1 MRKINIKNQAK
12 AKSIEIAQISDTALE
27 GIVSGVVAELN
38 AEELARQSGDSDTL
52 VSAQLYT
59 DAAISAL
66 VNEAPTALDTLKE
79 LADALGDSDD
89 AIAALVTTVD
99 NNNNA
104 RIAGDQAL
112 SGQIDSVSGLVDAAI
127 ADLQADIQNQASSTA
142 DDLATLEDALDAETA
157 ARVSGDSNLEG
168 LLEVETSARQAADT
182 FLSGAITGVVSDL
195 SSETS
200 ARQAADTFLSGA
212 VTGVVADLAT
222 ETSARQAAD
231 TFLSGAV
238 TGLMADLTSEAGA
251 RAAADTFLSGAVT
264 GLMADLDTEVAALE
278 AADDELVAD
287 LGFVSGAVTGVVA
300 DLATETSARQAA
312 DTYLSGAVTGVMAD
326 LATETSARQAAD
338 AFVSGAVDDVVDDL
352 ADEVSD
358 RQAAVS
364 FVSGAIDAL
373 SADLALEVA
382 DRLVGDSELADDLD
396 FVSGAVTGVM
406 ADLDTEEAARA
417 AADTFLSG
425 AITGVVANLATES
438 SARVA
443 GDSSTLTSAQTYTDN
458 AISDLVNGAP
468 VALDTLKELADALAD
483 EESALNALIITVN
496 NNKTELEADLAFVS
510 GAVDGLSADLD
521 AEVSALAGDIGAEE
535 SARQA
540 ADTFIS
546 GAVTGVV
553 ADLAA
558 ETSARQ
564 AADTFLSGA
573 ITGVVA
579 DLDAEEAARAAADT
593 ALSGA
598 IDALDADL
606 GFVSGAVVT
615 LDGNQTIAGGKTFS
629 ANTVFSQALTVVGNT
644 ALSQGLNVKVD
655 GDAYSRLMVENGGTI
670 YLGSGSAGWDTYI
683 YRSGSQQLGIGGG
696 LQVSKSVGITETL
709 TVAGNTVLSGSATV
723 AGSVNIG
730 SGDYA
735 LWSAVGKVSAGL
747 GFTFANS
754 ENNFLTLVN
763 NGMLIGSAG
772 SLTLRTNNGTSSVDA
787 MILDASGNITTAS
800 NLEVAGEI
808 RGGSMVVEHAAG
820 SWGFYPDAEGSFRF
834 FDYVS
839 RPGLSQA
846 VYTITTGQLMG
857 LGTVAPTEKLDVAG
871 KVKAYQVVLAG
882 DPTLDLE
889 AATKQYVDTAD
900 TATAA
905 DLATLTSAFNSFKAT
920 IGNPVDA
927 ETVTFD
933 VNGEYVLAAAASGIV
948 SGSKPILAINGVVQE
963 YGTSAAA
970 DFQVVTHGGVMKKL
984 KLNAGFVLEEGDT
997 AVVWYRAAI

>member
-12 AKSIEIAQISDTALE
+12 AKSIEIAQLSDAALE
-27 GIVSGVVAELN
+27 GIVSGVVADLV
-38 AEELARQSGDSDTL
+38 AEEAARAAADASTLA
-52 VSAQLYT
+52 SAQVYT
-59 DAAISAL
+59 NAAISAL
-66 VNEAPTALDTLKE
+66 VDQAPTALDTLKE
-79 LADALGDSDD
+79 LADALGNSDD

-112 SGQIDSVSGLVDAAI
+112 SGHIDSVSGLVDAAI
-127 ADLQADIQNQASSTA
+127 ADLQTDIQSQASSVA
-142 DDLATLEDALDAETA
+142 DDLTTLEDALDAETA

-168 LLEVETSARQAADT
+168 LLGVETSAR
-182 FLSGAITGVVSDL
+182 
-195 SSETS
+195 E
-200 ARQAADTFLSGA
+200 AADTFLSGA

-238 TGLMADLTSEAGA
+238 TGLMADLDA
-251 RAAADTFLSGAVT
+251 
-264 GLMADLDTEVAALE
+264 EVAALE
-278 AADDELVAD
+278 AADDELTAD
-287 LGFVSGAVTGVVA
+287 LGYVSGAVTGVVADLATETSARGAADAALSGAITGVAA

-338 AFVSGAVDDVVDDL
+338 AFVSGAVDDVVADL
-352 ADEVSD
+352 AEEVSD

-373 SADLALEVA
+373 SGDLALEVA
-382 DRLVGDSELADDLD
+382 DRLAGDSELADDLD

-425 AITGVVANLATES
+425 AITGVVADLATES

-443 GDSSTLTSAQTYTDN
+443 GDASTLTSAQTYTDN

-483 EESALNALIITVN
+483 EESALNALITTVD

-510 GAVDGLSADLD
+510 GAVDTLNSDLD
-521 AEVSALAGDIGAEE
+521 AEVAALTADIGAEE

-553 ADLAA
+553 ADLAT

-579 DLDAEEAARAAADT
+579 DLDTEEAARAAADT

-615 LDGNQTIAGGKTFS
+615 LDGAQTITGAKTFTS
-629 ANTVFSQALTVVGNT
+629 SSGVKAVRLGLGADADPDYT
-644 ALSQGLNVKVD
+644 LNVGDWVKV
-655 GDAYSRLMVENGGTI
+655 GG
-670 YLGSGSAGWDTYI
+670 S
-683 YRSGSQQLGIGGG
+683 
-696 LQVSKSVGITETL
+696 
-709 TVAGNTVLSGSATV
+709 
-723 AGSVNIG
+723 
-730 SGDYA
+730 DYA
-735 LWSAVGKVSAGL
+735 LWSAAGKVSAGL
-747 GFTFANS
+747 GFTIANS
-754 ENNFLTLVN
+754 EYNNLALQ
-763 NGMLIGSAG
+763 NGNFVIGAAN
-772 SLTLRTNNGTSSVDA
+772 SLKIATNNGPSAVDA
-787 MILDASGNITTAS
+787 MTVDASGNMALLGNLDS
-800 NLEVAGEI
+800 NGEVRAA
-808 RGGSMVVEHAAG
+808 SMVVDHPNGA
-820 SWGFYPDAEGSFRF
+820 WGFYPDGEGGFRF
-834 FDYVS
+834 FDYIE
-839 RPGLSQA
+839 RPGLQQGI
-846 VYTITTGQLMG
+846 YTITTGHLMG
-857 LGTVAPTEKLDVAG
+857 LGTAVPSEKLDVVG
-871 KVKAYQVVLAG
+871 KVKAYQVVLAA
-882 DPTLDLE
+882 DPTLALE

-900 TATAA
+900 TALSGAVSGTAA

-963 YGTSAAA
+963 YGTDATA
-970 DFQVVTHGGVMKKL
+970 DFQVVTHGGYMKKI
-984 KLNAGFVLEEGDT
+984 KLNEGFVLEAGDT
-997 AVVWYRAAI
+997 AVVWYRAAIQ